1 MKNAQIITEELIS
14 LLRKGNAHVSLD
26 DALQSIPAAKHKER
40 PNGLPYSIWELAE
53 HIRITQWDIVQFCKN
68 PKHQSPKWPK
78 GYWPTKNDPSK
89 EEWEKCLEQI
99 KSDREEM
106 IDLITH
112 SGDNLFVPF
121 THGTG
126 QSIFREAL
134 VLADH
139 NSYHTA
145 EIIVVRRLL
154 GIWKA

>member
-1 MKNAQIITEELIS
+1 MKKEHVITEELIS

-26 DALQSIPAAKHKER
+26 DALQSIPAAKKKER
-40 PNGLPYSIWELAE
+40 PNGLPYSIWELAD
-53 HIRITQWDIVQFCKN
+53 HIRITQWDIVQFCKD
-68 PKHQSPKWPK
+68 PKHQSPDWPE
-78 GYWPTKNDPSK
+78 GYWPKKNNPTQK
-89 EEWEKCLEQI
+89 EWDKCLEQI

-106 IDLITH
+106 IDLIIH
-112 SGDNLFVPF
+112 SGDNMFVPF
-121 THGTG
+121 SHGTG

-145 EIIVVRRLL
+145 EIILVRRLL

>member
-1 MKNAQIITEELIS
+1 MKKEHIITEELIS

-26 DALQSIPAAKHKER
+26 DALQSIPTAKNKER
-40 PNGLPYSIWELAE
+40 PYGLPYSIWELAE
-53 HIRITQWDIVQFCKN
+53 HIRITQWDIVQFCKD
-68 PKHQSPKWPK
+68 PKHQSPDWPE
-78 GYWPTKNDPSK
+78 GYWPKEKNPTEK
-89 EEWEKCLEQI
+89 EWDKCLEQI

-112 SGDNLFVPF
+112 SGDNLFEPF
-121 THGTG
+121 SHGTG
-126 QSIFREAL
+126 QSIFKEAL